1 MKTLIKNGKIVTA
14 SDTYIA
20 DILIDGQKIV
30 AIGKEFADADEVI
43 DASGKFVF
51 PGGID
56 EHTHMAFP
64 FNGTV
69 SAPWETETIAA
80 AVGGTTTIVDFAIQS
95 KGSTLMNGL
104 TTWQNRAAGNSAVDY
119 GFHLAVTDANQGTIE
134 EIQTLVENGVT
145 SFKLFMAY
153 KGEIMVDDTAL
164 YKVLKEAK
172 NQGAL
177 TLVHA
182 ENGDIVYELQRQLV
196 SEGKTEPKYHSL
208 SRPVEVETEAT
219 ARAIQLA
226 KIAGAPLFVVHVS
239 CEDSMNQ
246 IRSAKEQGL
255 PIFGE
260 TCPQYL
266 LLDESYLSLPDFEG
280 AKYVLSPPLRPK
292 ENQDILWNALQEGY
306 LQTVGSDHC
315 SFNFD
320 GQKTMGKED
329 FTKIPNGGNGIENRI
344 ALLYSY
350 GVVPGK
356 ISINRFVDIMSTT
369 PAKMFGLYPQKGTI
383 AVGSDADIIIF
394 DPDQKATISAATQR
408 QGTDYNCYEGMESHG
423 VIETVLLRGK
433 VIVRDCE
440 YAGELGDGEFQKRQP
455 FGLAYELTR

>member
-14 SDTYIA
+14 SDSYIA
-20 DILIDGQKIV
+20 DILIEGQQII
-30 AIGKEFADADEVI
+30 AIGKDLADADEVI

-80 AVGGTTTIVDFAIQS
+80 AVGGTTTIVDFAIQP
-95 KGSTLMNGL
+95 KGSTLMEGL
-104 TTWQNRAAGNSAVDY
+104 TTWQNRAAGKSAIDY
-119 GFHLAVTDANQGTIE
+119 GFHLAVTDANDNTID
-134 EIQTLVENGVT
+134 EIHTLVENGVT

-172 NQGAL
+172 KHGAL
-177 TLVHA
+177 TMVHA

-196 SEGKTEPKYHSL
+196 SEGKLEPKYHPV
-208 SRPVEVETEAT
+208 SRPMEVEAEAT
-219 ARAIQLA
+219 SRAIQLA
-226 KIAGAPLFVVHVS
+226 KVANAPLFVVHVS
-239 CEDSMNQ
+239 CEAAMKQ
-246 IRSAKEQGL
+246 IRAAKEQGF
-255 PIFGE
+255 PVFGE

-266 LLDESYLSLPDFEG
+266 LLDESYLALPDFEG

-292 ENQDILWNALQEGY
+292 SNQDPLWNALQEGF

-315 SFNFD
+315 AFNFD
-320 GQKTMGKED
+320 GQKTIGKED
-329 FTKIPNGGNGIENRI
+329 FTKIPNGGNGIENRV

-383 AVGSDADIIIF
+383 AVGSDADLVIF
-394 DPDQKATISAATQR
+394 DPNKTVTISAATQK
-408 QGTDYNCYEGMESHG
+408 QGTDYNIYEGFQSEG
-423 VIETVLLRGK
+423 VIDTVLLRGK
-433 VIVRDCE
+433 VIVRESE
-440 YAGELGDGEFQKRQP
+440 YVGEVGDGQYTKRQP
-455 FGLAYELTR
+455 NGLAFELVK